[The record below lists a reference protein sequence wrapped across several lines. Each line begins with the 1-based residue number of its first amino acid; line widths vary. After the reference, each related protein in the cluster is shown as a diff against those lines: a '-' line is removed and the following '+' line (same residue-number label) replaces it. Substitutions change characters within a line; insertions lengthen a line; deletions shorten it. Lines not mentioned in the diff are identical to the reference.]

1 METPSLP
8 PPGEVANL
16 PAWLVAGEHGDALLA
31 AAGGLAHLW
40 SWLAAGDHGD
50 TLLAVAGRLAHLR
63 RHKSGN
69 FGGFGRSNRR
79 FF

>member
-16 PAWLVAGEHGDALLA
+16 PVWLVAGEHGDALLA
-31 AAGGLAHLW
+31 AAGG
-40 SWLAAGDHGD
+40 
-50 TLLAVAGRLAHLR
+50 LAHLR